1 MLLHLFHRSTQE
13 GFTDMC
19 RLFAYVA
26 PTTSAADAE
35 LGPAGIESFVSLAQL
50 HGDGWGWS
58 GIADPGDT
66 PAVQKSVRSAAEDEA
81 FGPALAAQARAAMVH
96 LRWATLGLGVQ
107 DDNTHPFL
115 ADGIA
120 FEHNGSLKPLDRV
133 RSMLSPESLEGMI
146 GQTDSEMYFALVRE
160 EVAAGL
166 PLPEAALATASRLR
180 EAFPDKSLNAI
191 LLDAEQLVV
200 VHASAGSTLDAED
213 IAEILSYDL
222 PDEHAE
228 DYFALRW
235 RRKED
240 GTVLIGSTGVAGT
253 DWEALPPESVTTIRL
268 ADGRATT
275 EPLRV
280 LEARVA

>member
-1 MLLHLFHRSTQE
+1 
-13 GFTDMC
+13 MC

-26 PTTSAADAE
+26 PTASAADAE
-35 LGPAGIESFVSLAQL
+35 LGPAGIESFVSLAQV

-58 GIADPGDT
+58 GIADPGDV
-66 PAVQKSVRSAAEDEA
+66 PSVQKSVRSAAEDEG
-81 FGPALAAQARAAMVH
+81 FGSALAAQARAAMVH

-120 FEHNGSLKPLDRV
+120 FEHNGSLKPLERV
-133 RSMLSPESLEGMI
+133 RSLLSPESRARMVGE
-146 GQTDSEMYFALVRE
+146 TDSEMYFALIRE
-160 EVAAGL
+160 KVADGL
-166 PLPEAALATASRLR
+166 ALPDAALEAASLLR
-180 EAFPDKSLNAI
+180 EAFPESSLNAI
-191 LLDAEQLVV
+191 LLDADQLIV

-235 RRKED
+235 KRKAD
-240 GTVLIGSTGVAGT
+240 GTVLIGSTGVAEN

-268 ADGRATT
+268 ADGSATT
-275 EPLRV
+275 QPLRLV
-280 LEARVA
+280 DARVA

>member
-1 MLLHLFHRSTQE
+1 
-13 GFTDMC
+13 MC

-26 PTTSAADAE
+26 PTASAAEAE
-35 LGPAGIESFVSLAQL
+35 LGPAGVESFVSLAQV

-58 GIADPGDT
+58 GIAGPGDA

-81 FGPALAAQARAAMVH
+81 FPPALAVRARAAMVH

-133 RSMLSPESLEGMI
+133 RSMLSAGSIGGMR
-146 GQTDSEMYFALVRE
+146 GETDSEMYFALIRE
-160 EVAAGL
+160 RAATGL
-166 PLPEAALATASRLR
+166 PLAAAALDAAGRLR
-180 EAFPDKSLNAI
+180 AAFPSSSLNAI
-191 LLDAEQLVV
+191 LLDAEELIV
-200 VHASAGSTLDAED
+200 VHASAGSALDAED

-240 GTVLIGSTGVAGT
+240 GTVLIGSTGVAGP

-268 ADGRATT
+268 ADGTATT
-275 EPLRV
+275 EPLRTV
-280 LEARVA
+280 EARVA

>member
-1 MLLHLFHRSTQE
+1 
-13 GFTDMC
+13 MC

-35 LGPAGIESFVSLAQL
+35 LGPAGIESFVSLAQV

-58 GIADPGDT
+58 GIADPGT
-66 PAVQKSVRSAAEDEA
+66 PPEVQKSVRSAAEDEA
-81 FGPALAAQARAAMVH
+81 FGSAIAAQARAAMVH

-107 DDNTHPFL
+107 DHNTHPFL
-115 ADGIA
+115 ADGIS

-133 RSMLSPESLEGMI
+133 RSLLSAESVERLT
-146 GQTDSEMYFALVRE
+146 GQTDSEMYFALIRE
-160 EVAAGL
+160 GVADEGEVHLEGVADGL
-166 PLPEAALATASRLR
+166 PLPSAALEAASRLR
-180 EAFPDKSLNAI
+180 AEFPVSSLNAI
-191 LLDAEQLVV
+191 LLDAEQLIV
-200 VHASAGSTLDAED
+200 VHASAGSSLDEED
-213 IAEILSYDL
+213 IAEILAYDL

-235 RRKED
+235 RRKDD

-268 ADGRATT
+268 SDGRATT
-275 EPLRV
+275 ESLFAV
-280 LEARVA
+280 EAPVA

>member
-1 MLLHLFHRSTQE
+1 
-13 GFTDMC
+13 MC

-26 PTTSAADAE
+26 PTASAADTE
-35 LGPAGIESFVSLAQL
+35 LGPAGIESFLSLAQV

-58 GIADPGDT
+58 GTTTPGET

-81 FGPALAAQARAAMVH
+81 FGPALAARARAAMVH

-120 FEHNGSLKPLDRV
+120 FEHNGSLKPLDRI
-133 RSMLSPESLEGMI
+133 RAMLSPESLAGMT
-146 GQTDSEMYFALVRE
+146 GETDSEMYFALIRE
-160 EVAAGL
+160 RVAEGL
-166 PLPEAALATASRLR
+166 SLPDAALEAASRLR
-180 EAFPDKSLNAI
+180 EAFPLSSLNAI
-191 LLDAEQLVV
+191 LLDAEQLIV

-213 IAEILSYDL
+213 IAEILAYDL

-240 GTVLIGSTGVAGT
+240 GTVLIGSTGVAGSG
-253 DWEALPPESVTTIRL
+253 WEPLPPESVTTIRL

-275 EPLRV
+275 EPLRLV
-280 LEARVA
+280 DARVA

>member
-1 MLLHLFHRSTQE
+1 
-13 GFTDMC
+13 MC

-35 LGPAGIESFVSLAQL
+35 LGPDGIESFVSLAQV

-66 PAVQKSVRSAAEDEA
+66 PAVRKSVRSAAEDEA
-81 FGPALAAQARAAMVH
+81 FGPTLSAKARAAMVH
-96 LRWATLGLGVQ
+96 LRWATLGLGVE

-133 RSMLSPESLEGMI
+133 RAMLSPESLRRLTGH
-146 GQTDSEMYFALVRE
+146 TDSEMYFALVRE
-160 EVAAGL
+160 KVAAGL
-166 PLPEAALATASRLR
+166 ALPVAALATANQLR
-180 EAFPDKSLNAI
+180 AAFPDKSLNAI

-200 VHASAGSTLDAED
+200 VHASAGTLLDEED

-240 GTVLIGSTGVAGT
+240 GTVLVGSTGVAGT
-253 DWEALPPESVTTIRL
+253 DWESLPPESVTTIRL
-268 ADGRATT
+268 ADGSATT

-280 LEARVA
+280 LEARAA

>member
-1 MLLHLFHRSTQE
+1 MLDSFQSTHPG
-13 GFTDMC
+13 GFFDMC

-26 PTTSAADAE
+26 PTTTGADAE
-35 LGPAGIESFVSLAQL
+35 LGPAGIESFVSLAQV

-81 FGPALAAQARAAMVH
+81 FGEALAAQARAAMVH
-96 LRWATLGLGVQ
+96 LRWATLGLGVE

-133 RSMLSPESLEGMI
+133 RSMLSPESRAHLNGE
-146 GQTDSEMYFALVRE
+146 TDSEMYFALIRE
-160 EVAAGL
+160 KAASGL
-166 PLPEAALATASRLR
+166 RLPEAALEAASRLR
-180 EAFPDKSLNAI
+180 VAFPASSLNAI
-191 LLDAEQLVV
+191 LLDDEQLIV
-200 VHASAGSTLDAED
+200 VHASAGSSLDEDD

-235 RRKED
+235 LRKED

-268 ADGRATT
+268 VDGHAMT
-275 EPLRV
+275 EPLQV